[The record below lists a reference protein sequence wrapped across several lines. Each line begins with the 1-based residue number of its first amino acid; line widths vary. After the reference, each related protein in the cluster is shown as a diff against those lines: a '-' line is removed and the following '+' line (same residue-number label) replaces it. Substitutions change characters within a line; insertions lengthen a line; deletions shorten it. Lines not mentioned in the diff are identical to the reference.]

1 MEDDLML
8 HDVSEHGMAA
18 GIASGLAFGIVYWM
32 IPWVYWRSWLLLAN
46 EISRALLRLECR
58 S

>member
-1 MEDDLML
+1 ML

-32 IPWVYWRSWLLLAN
+32 IPWVYWRSWLLLAHD
-46 EISRALLRLECR
+46 ITRALFRLECR